1 MKYSTR
7 LSDAVHILT
16 LIALNESPTLS
27 SGAIAE
33 SIHTNPSYVRQFMAK
48 LKKSGLINS
57 YQGQAVPALSRKAE
71 EITLLEIYKAVEGD
85 KPLLHL
91 DTHTNPLCQVGM
103 NIQLALQ
110 EYYDKIQHSAE
121 EDMSRITLQNV
132 IDGYHAKLQTHFTKE
147 EE

>member
-85 KPLLHL
+85 KHLLNFHKSFFL
-91 DTHTNPLCQVGM
+91 LGEMRLKLCVIAVYHILECYTGHILLCTM
-103 NIQLALQ
+103 LYFVIILLQ
-110 EYYDKIQHSAE
+110 S
-121 EDMSRITLQNV
+121 
-132 IDGYHAKLQTHFTKE
+132 
-147 EE
+147 

>member
-91 DTHTNPLCQVGM
+91 DTHTNPLCQVGV

-110 EYYDKIQHSAE
+110 EYYVPYNTPECDRRLSRKASNAFHQGGRMIYENSA
-121 EDMSRITLQNV
+121 N
-132 IDGYHAKLQTHFTKE
+132 
-147 EE
+147 